1 MLPCIPAI
9 SVTAVCALCR
19 ILKDSLGGNA
29 QTVMIACV
37 SPSSSDFDESLNTL
51 NYASRAQNI
60 QNKAVV
66 NCRKETEQ
74 VEELHLQIKN
84 LQKAL
89 EQRHRSETRIINRSD
104 ATKRCPQEPNARLLA
119 ECAHYRTCTDAA
131 YRLLMELQED
141 SNLTVEQIL
150 RVKEWLCAVESER
163 SELTS
168 AGLDSGIESTSAED
182 QSLEA
187 QGCKLPKAQ
196 VANGWGVWA
205 RTHCLP
211 VLYLQ
216 TDVSSVS
223 QGQAS
228 TEKGCEAIKDKH
240 VANLQRQ
247 VERLEEENQD
257 FLAALEDAME
267 QYKLQV
273 LLGCAFLNETCP
285 ASGCNPALEFHCSTS
300 GICVTL

>member
-1 MLPCIPAI
+1 
-9 SVTAVCALCR
+9 R

-66 NCRKETEQ
+66 NCCKETEHI
-74 VEELHLQIKN
+74 EELHLQIKN

-89 EQRHRSETRIINRSD
+89 EQRQRSETRIINRSGS
-104 ATKRCPQEPNARLLA
+104 AKRCAPDPTARLLA

-150 RVKEWLCAVESER
+150 RVKEWLCTVESER

-168 AGLDSGIESTSAED
+168 AGLDSGIESTSMED
-182 QSLEA
+182 QRAEA
-187 QGCKLPKAQ
+187 QSSKLAKAQ
-196 VANGWGVWA
+196 VTQVN
-205 RTHCLP
+205 
-211 VLYLQ
+211 
-216 TDVSSVS
+216 
-223 QGQAS
+223 
-228 TEKGCEAIKDKH
+228 TEKKCESIKDEQ
-240 VANLQRQ
+240 VAKLQRQ
-247 VERLEEENQD
+247 VERLEEENRD

-267 QYKLQV
+267 QYKLQSDKLQEQQDKISELHVRLEMAMPNLCVPGLLENLHLVTASQRPHTAPLDAAPSHGLGGV
-273 LLGCAFLNETCP
+273 L
-285 ASGCNPALEFHCSTS
+285 SGLPPEQSGRALC
-300 GICVTL
+300 

>member
-1 MLPCIPAI
+1 
-9 SVTAVCALCR
+9 R

-29 QTVMIACV
+29 QTLMIACV

-66 NCRKETEQ
+66 NCRKETEHI
-74 VEELHLQIKN
+74 EELHLQIKN

-89 EQRHRSETRIINRSD
+89 EQRQRSETRIINRSGS
-104 ATKRCPQEPNARLLA
+104 AKRCAPDPPARLLA

-168 AGLDSGIESTSAED
+168 AGLDSGIESTSMED
-182 QSLEA
+182 QSAE
-187 QGCKLPKAQ
+187 GPGSKLAKAQ
-196 VANGWGVWA
+196 VTVN
-205 RTHCLP
+205 
-211 VLYLQ
+211 
-216 TDVSSVS
+216 
-223 QGQAS
+223 
-228 TEKGCEAIKDKH
+228 TEKKCESIKDEQ
-240 VANLQRQ
+240 VAKLQRQ
-247 VERLEEENQD
+247 VERLEEENRD

-267 QYKLQV
+267 QYKLQSDKLQEQQDKISELHV
-273 LLGCAFLNETCP
+273 RLEMAMPNLCVPGLLENLHLVT
-285 ASGCNPALEFHCSTS
+285 ASQRPHTAPLDAAPSHGRGGVPSGLLPEQSGRALC
-300 GICVTL
+300 

>member
-1 MLPCIPAI
+1 
-9 SVTAVCALCR
+9 R

-66 NCRKETEQ
+66 NCRKETEH

-89 EQRHRSETRIINRSD
+89 EQRHRSETRIINRAD
-104 ATKRCPQEPNARLLA
+104 AAKRGSQEPGARLLA

-131 YRLLMELQED
+131 YRLLTELQED
-141 SNLTVEQIL
+141 SNLTVEQVL

-168 AGLDSGIESTSAED
+168 AGLDSGIESTSAEE
-182 QSLEA
+182 QSPEG
-187 QGCKLPKAQ
+187 QGSKLAKAQ
-196 VANGWGVWA
+196 VTIGVN
-205 RTHCLP
+205 
-211 VLYLQ
+211 
-216 TDVSSVS
+216 
-223 QGQAS
+223 
-228 TEKGCEAIKDKH
+228 TEKGCESIRDEQ
-240 VANLQRQ
+240 VAKLQKQ
-247 VERLEEENQD
+247 VEHLEEENRD

-267 QYKLQV
+267 QYKLQSDKLQEQQDKISELHV
-273 LLGCAFLNETCP
+273 RLEMAMPKLHVPELLENLHLMTATQRPHTAPLDAAQSHGLGMVP
-285 ASGCNPALEFHCSTS
+285 SGLLTEQSARDLC
-300 GICVTL
+300 

>member
-1 MLPCIPAI
+1 
-9 SVTAVCALCR
+9 R

-66 NCRKETEQ
+66 NCRKETEH

-89 EQRHRSETRIINRSD
+89 EQRHRSETRIINRS
-104 ATKRCPQEPNARLLA
+104 ATGKGCAPDPTARLLA

-131 YRLLMELQED
+131 HRLLMELQED

-168 AGLDSGIESTSAED
+168 AGLDSGIESTSAEE
-182 QSLEA
+182 QSPEA
-187 QGCKLPKAQ
+187 QGSKLGKAQ
-196 VANGWGVWA
+196 V
-205 RTHCLP
+205 TM
-211 VLYLQ
+211 
-216 TDVSSVS
+216 
-223 QGQAS
+223 
-228 TEKGCEAIKDKH
+228 EKGCESIKDEQ
-240 VANLQRQ
+240 VAKLQKQ
-247 VERLEEENQD
+247 VERLEEENRD

-267 QYKLQV
+267 QYKLQSDKLQEQQDKISELHV
-273 LLGCAFLNETCP
+273 QLEMAVPNLCVPELLENVHLVTAGQRPHTAPLDAAPSHGLSGVPSALPP
-285 ASGCNPALEFHCSTS
+285 AEQSGRALC
-300 GICVTL
+300 

>member
-1 MLPCIPAI
+1 
-9 SVTAVCALCR
+9 R

-66 NCRKETEQ
+66 NCRKETEH
-74 VEELHLQIKN
+74 VEELHRQIKN

-89 EQRHRSETRIINRSD
+89 EQRHRSETRIINRSGT
-104 ATKRCPQEPNARLLA
+104 AKRCVPDPTARLLA
-119 ECAHYRTCTDAA
+119 ECTHYRTCTDTA

-168 AGLDSGIESTSAED
+168 AGLDSGIESTSMED
-182 QSLEA
+182 QSPEA
-187 QGCKLPKAQ
+187 QSSNLAKPQ
-196 VANGWGVWA
+196 VTQVN
-205 RTHCLP
+205 
-211 VLYLQ
+211 
-216 TDVSSVS
+216 S
-223 QGQAS
+223 
-228 TEKGCEAIKDKH
+228 EKGCESKDEQ
-240 VANLQRQ
+240 VAKLQRQ
-247 VERLEEENQD
+247 VERLEEENRD

-267 QYKLQV
+267 QYKLQSDKLQEQQDKILELHV
-273 LLGCAFLNETCP
+273 RLEMAMPNLCVPELLENLHLVTANQRPHTAPLDAAPSRGLSGVSSRFLPTEQ
-285 ASGCNPALEFHCSTS
+285 SGRALC
-300 GICVTL
+300 

>member
-1 MLPCIPAI
+1 
-9 SVTAVCALCR
+9 R

-29 QTVMIACV
+29 QTVMIACI

-66 NCRKETEQ
+66 NCRKETEH

-104 ATKRCPQEPNARLLA
+104 AAKRGSREPVARLLA

-131 YRLLMELQED
+131 YRLLTELQED
-141 SNLTVEQIL
+141 SNLTVEQLL

-163 SELTS
+163 SALTS
-168 AGLDSGIESTSAED
+168 AGLDSGIESTSTED
-182 QSLEA
+182 QSPEGQGSKLA
-187 QGCKLPKAQ
+187 QAQ
-196 VANGWGVWA
+196 VN
-205 RTHCLP
+205 
-211 VLYLQ
+211 
-216 TDVSSVS
+216 
-223 QGQAS
+223 
-228 TEKGCEAIKDKH
+228 TEKGCESVRDEQ
-240 VANLQRQ
+240 VAKLQKQ
-247 VERLEEENQD
+247 VERLEEENRD

-267 QYKLQV
+267 QYKLQSDKLQEQQDKISELHV
-273 LLGCAFLNETCP
+273 RLEMAVPKLHVPEMLENLHLVPATQRPHTAPLDAAQSHGLSMVPPGLLPEQSERDPC
-285 ASGCNPALEFHCSTS
+285 
-300 GICVTL
+300 

>member
-1 MLPCIPAI
+1 
-9 SVTAVCALCR
+9 R

-37 SPSSSDFDESLNTL
+37 SPSSLDFDESLNTL

-66 NCRKETEQ
+66 NCRKETEN
-74 VEELHLQIKN
+74 VEELHQQIKN

-89 EQRHRSETRIINRSD
+89 EQRHRSETRIINRS
-104 ATKRCPQEPNARLLA
+104 ATAKRCAPDPAARLLA
-119 ECAHYRTCTDAA
+119 ECARYRTCTDAA

-141 SNLTVEQIL
+141 SNLTVEQVL

-182 QSLEA
+182 QSPEGQGSKLAEA
-187 QGCKLPKAQ
+187 QQ
-196 VANGWGVWA
+196 VN
-205 RTHCLP
+205 
-211 VLYLQ
+211 
-216 TDVSSVS
+216 
-223 QGQAS
+223 
-228 TEKGCEAIKDKH
+228 TEKGCECIKDEL
-240 VANLQRQ
+240 VAKLQKQ
-247 VERLEEENQD
+247 VERLEEENRD

-267 QYKLQV
+267 QYKLQSDKLQEQQDKISELHV
-273 LLGCAFLNETCP
+273 RLEMAIPNLRVPELLENVHLVAAGQRPHTAPLDAAPSHGLSGVPSGFLPTEQN
-285 ASGCNPALEFHCSTS
+285 GRALC
-300 GICVTL
+300 

>member
-1 MLPCIPAI
+1 
-9 SVTAVCALCR
+9 R

-66 NCRKETEQ
+66 NCRKETEHM
-74 VEELHLQIKN
+74 EELHLQIKN

-89 EQRHRSETRIINRSD
+89 EQRQRSETRIIHRSASARRRAPD
-104 ATKRCPQEPNARLLA
+104 ATARLLA

-131 YRLLMELQED
+131 YRLLVELQDD
-141 SNLTVEQIL
+141 SSLSVEQIL

-168 AGLDSGIESTSAED
+168 AGLDSGIESTSMED
-182 QSLEA
+182 QGAEA
-187 QGCKLPKAQ
+187 QGSKLAKAQ
-196 VANGWGVWA
+196 VTQV
-205 RTHCLP
+205 
-211 VLYLQ
+211 
-216 TDVSSVS
+216 
-223 QGQAS
+223 S
-228 TEKGCEAIKDKH
+228 TEKKCESIKDEQ
-240 VANLQRQ
+240 VAKLQRQ
-247 VERLEEENQD
+247 VERLEEENRD

-267 QYKLQV
+267 QYKLQSDKLQEQQDKISELHV
-273 LLGCAFLNETCP
+273 RLEMAMPNLCVPGLLENLQLVT
-285 ASGCNPALEFHCSTS
+285 ASQRPHTAPLDAAPSHSLGGVPSGLLPEQSGRALY
-300 GICVTL
+300 

>member
-1 MLPCIPAI
+1 
-9 SVTAVCALCR
+9 R

-29 QTVMIACV
+29 QTVMIACI

-66 NCRKETEQ
+66 NCRKEMEQ
-74 VEELHLQIKN
+74 VEELHLQIKK

-89 EQRHRSETRIINRSD
+89 EQRHRSETRIINRS
-104 ATKRCPQEPNARLLA
+104 ATAKPCAPDPTARLLA

-150 RVKEWLCAVESER
+150 RVKEWLCTVESER

-182 QSLEA
+182 QS
-187 QGCKLPKAQ
+187 PKAQ
-196 VANGWGVWA
+196 SSKLAKAQVTVNTENGGGSIRDEQVA
-205 RTHCLP
+205 
-211 VLYLQ
+211 
-216 TDVSSVS
+216 
-223 QGQAS
+223 
-228 TEKGCEAIKDKH
+228 K
-240 VANLQRQ
+240 LQRQ
-247 VERLEEENQD
+247 VERLEEENRD

-267 QYKLQV
+267 QYKLQSDKLQEQQDKISELHVRLEMAMPNLCVPELLENLHLVTAGQRPHTAPLDAAPSHGLSRVPSGV
-273 LLGCAFLNETCP
+273 LPSEQ
-285 ASGCNPALEFHCSTS
+285 SGRALC
-300 GICVTL
+300 

>member
-1 MLPCIPAI
+1 
-9 SVTAVCALCR
+9 R

-66 NCRKETEQ
+66 NCRKETEHI
-74 VEELHLQIKN
+74 EELHLQIKN

-89 EQRHRSETRIINRSD
+89 EQRQRSETRIINRS
-104 ATKRCPQEPNARLLA
+104 AGTKRGVPDPAARLLA

-131 YRLLMELQED
+131 YRLLMELQEG

-168 AGLDSGIESTSAED
+168 AGLDSGIESTSMED
-182 QSLEA
+182 QSAEA
-187 QGCKLPKAQ
+187 QGSKLAKAQ
-196 VANGWGVWA
+196 VTVN
-205 RTHCLP
+205 
-211 VLYLQ
+211 
-216 TDVSSVS
+216 
-223 QGQAS
+223 
-228 TEKGCEAIKDKH
+228 TEKKCETIKDEQ
-240 VANLQRQ
+240 VAKLQRQ
-247 VERLEEENQD
+247 VERLEEENRD

-267 QYKLQV
+267 QYKLQSDKLQEQQDKISELHV
-273 LLGCAFLNETCP
+273 RLEMAMPNLCVPGLLENLHLVT
-285 ASGCNPALEFHCSTS
+285 ASQRPHTAPLDAAPSHGLGGVPSGLLPEQSGRALC
-300 GICVTL
+300 

>member
-1 MLPCIPAI
+1 
-9 SVTAVCALCR
+9 R

-66 NCRKETEQ
+66 NCRKETEH

-89 EQRHRSETRIINRSD
+89 EQRHRSETRIINRS
-104 ATKRCPQEPNARLLA
+104 ATAKGCAPDPTARLLA

-168 AGLDSGIESTSAED
+168 AGLDSGIESTSAEE
-182 QSLEA
+182 QSPEA
-187 QGCKLPKAQ
+187 QGSKLVKAQ
-196 VANGWGVWA
+196 VTV
-205 RTHCLP
+205 
-211 VLYLQ
+211 
-216 TDVSSVS
+216 
-223 QGQAS
+223 S
-228 TEKGCEAIKDKH
+228 TEKGCESIKDEQ
-240 VANLQRQ
+240 VAKLQKQ
-247 VERLEEENQD
+247 VERLEEENRD

-267 QYKLQV
+267 QYKLQSDKLQEQQGKISELHV
-273 LLGCAFLNETCP
+273 RLEMAMPNLCVPELLENVHLVTAGQRPHTAPLDAAPSHGLSEVP
-285 ASGCNPALEFHCSTS
+285 SVQSGRAHC
-300 GICVTL
+300 

>member
-1 MLPCIPAI
+1 
-9 SVTAVCALCR
+9 R

-66 NCRKETEQ
+66 NCRKETEH

-89 EQRHRSETRIINRSD
+89 EQRHRSETRIINRS
-104 ATKRCPQEPNARLLA
+104 ATAKRCTPDPTARLLA

-187 QGCKLPKAQ
+187 QGSNLAKAQ
-196 VANGWGVWA
+196 VTVN
-205 RTHCLP
+205 
-211 VLYLQ
+211 
-216 TDVSSVS
+216 
-223 QGQAS
+223 
-228 TEKGCEAIKDKH
+228 TEKGCESIKDEQ
-240 VANLQRQ
+240 VAKLQRQ
-247 VERLEEENQD
+247 VERLEEENRD

-267 QYKLQV
+267 QYKLQSDKLQEQQDKISELHV
-273 LLGCAFLNETCP
+273 RLEMAMPNLCVPELLENLHLVT
-285 ASGCNPALEFHCSTS
+285 ASQRPHTAPLDAAPSHGLSRVPSRLLPTEQS
-300 GICVTL
+300 GRTLC

>member
-1 MLPCIPAI
+1 
-9 SVTAVCALCR
+9 R

-66 NCRKETEQ
+66 NCRRETEH
-74 VEELHLQIKN
+74 VEELQLQIQK

-89 EQRHRSETRIINRSD
+89 EQRQRSETRTIRRSGSARRGAPD
-104 ATKRCPQEPNARLLA
+104 ATARLLA

-131 YRLLMELQED
+131 HRLLSELQEQG
-141 SNLTVEQIL
+141 SLSLEHIL

-168 AGLDSGIESTSAED
+168 AGLDSGIESTSMED
-182 QSLEA
+182 QAPEG
-187 QGCKLPKAQ
+187 QGAKLAKAQ
-196 VANGWGVWA
+196 VTQV
-205 RTHCLP
+205 
-211 VLYLQ
+211 
-216 TDVSSVS
+216 
-223 QGQAS
+223 S
-228 TEKGCEAIKDKH
+228 TEKKCESIRDEQ
-240 VANLQRQ
+240 VAKLQRQ
-247 VERLEEENQD
+247 VERLEEENRD

-267 QYKLQV
+267 QYKLQSDKLQEQQDMISELHV
-273 LLGCAFLNETCP
+273 RLEMAMPNLCVPGLLENLHLVT
-285 ASGCNPALEFHCSTS
+285 ASQRPHTAPLDAAPSYGLGVVSS
-300 GICVTL
+300 GLPPEQSGRTLC

>member
-1 MLPCIPAI
+1 MLFP
-9 SVTAVCALCR
+9 R

-37 SPSSSDFDESLNTL
+37 SPSSADFDESLNTL

-66 NCRKETEQ
+66 NCRKETEHI
-74 VEELHLQIKN
+74 EDLHRQIKN

-89 EQRHRSETRIINRSD
+89 EQRHRSETRIINRA
-104 ATKRCPQEPNARLLA
+104 ATAKRCAPDPTARLLA

-182 QSLEA
+182 QTPEA
-187 QGCKLPKAQ
+187 QGSKLAKAQ
-196 VANGWGVWA
+196 VRVGV
-205 RTHCLP
+205 
-211 VLYLQ
+211 V
-216 TDVSSVS
+216 
-223 QGQAS
+223 
-228 TEKGCEAIKDKH
+228 
-240 VANLQRQ
+240 
-247 VERLEEENQD
+247 
-257 FLAALEDAME
+257 
-267 QYKLQV
+267 
-273 LLGCAFLNETCP
+273 
-285 ASGCNPALEFHCSTS
+285 
-300 GICVTL
+300 

>member
-1 MLPCIPAI
+1 
-9 SVTAVCALCR
+9 R

-66 NCRKETEQ
+66 NCRKETEH

-89 EQRHRSETRIINRSD
+89 EQRHRSETRIINRS
-104 ATKRCPQEPNARLLA
+104 ATAKRCAPDPTARLLA

-187 QGCKLPKAQ
+187 QGSNLAKGQ
-196 VANGWGVWA
+196 VTAN
-205 RTHCLP
+205 
-211 VLYLQ
+211 
-216 TDVSSVS
+216 
-223 QGQAS
+223 
-228 TEKGCEAIKDKH
+228 TEKGCESIKDEQ
-240 VANLQRQ
+240 VAKLQRQ
-247 VERLEEENQD
+247 VERLEEENRD

-267 QYKLQV
+267 QYKLQSDKLQEQQDKISELHV
-273 LLGCAFLNETCP
+273 RLEMAMPNLCVPELLENLHLVT
-285 ASGCNPALEFHCSTS
+285 ASQRPHTAPLDAAPSHGLSGVPSRLLPTEQSGRALC
-300 GICVTL
+300 

>member
-1 MLPCIPAI
+1 
-9 SVTAVCALCR
+9 R

-66 NCRKETEQ
+66 NCRKETEH
-74 VEELHLQIKN
+74 VEELHRQIKN

-89 EQRHRSETRIINRSD
+89 EQRHRSETRIINRS
-104 ATKRCPQEPNARLLA
+104 ATAKRCVPDPTARLLA

-168 AGLDSGIESTSAED
+168 AGLDSGIESTSIED
-182 QSLEA
+182 QSPDA
-187 QGCKLPKAQ
+187 QSSNVAKAQ
-196 VANGWGVWA
+196 VN
-205 RTHCLP
+205 
-211 VLYLQ
+211 
-216 TDVSSVS
+216 
-223 QGQAS
+223 
-228 TEKGCEAIKDKH
+228 TEKGCESIKDEQ
-240 VANLQRQ
+240 VAKLQRQ
-247 VERLEEENQD
+247 VERLEEENRD

-267 QYKLQV
+267 QYKLQSDKLQEQQDKISELHV
-273 LLGCAFLNETCP
+273 RLEMAMPNLCVPELLENLHLVTASQRPHTAPLDAAPSHGLSGVPSRLLP
-285 ASGCNPALEFHCSTS
+285 AEQSGR
-300 GICVTL
+300 TLC

>member
-1 MLPCIPAI
+1 
-9 SVTAVCALCR
+9 R

-66 NCRKETEQ
+66 NCRKETEH
-74 VEELHLQIKN
+74 VEELQLQIKN

-89 EQRHRSETRIINRSD
+89 EQRHRSETRIINRS
-104 ATKRCPQEPNARLLA
+104 ATAKRSAPDPTARLLA
-119 ECAHYRTCTDAA
+119 ECTHYRTCTDAA

-182 QSLEA
+182 QSPEA
-187 QGCKLPKAQ
+187 QASKLVKAQ
-196 VANGWGVWA
+196 VN
-205 RTHCLP
+205 
-211 VLYLQ
+211 
-216 TDVSSVS
+216 
-223 QGQAS
+223 
-228 TEKGCEAIKDKH
+228 TEKGCESIKDEQ
-240 VANLQRQ
+240 VAKLQRQ
-247 VERLEEENQD
+247 VERLEEENRD

-267 QYKLQV
+267 QYKLQSDKLQEQQGKISELHIRLEMAMPNLCMPE
-273 LLGCAFLNETCP
+273 LLENLHLMTPGQRPHTAPLDAAPSHGLSGVPLGQLP
-285 ASGCNPALEFHCSTS
+285 AEQSGKAL
-300 GICVTL
+300 